1 MLLQLPVFR
10 TLNLAPDIEYIFLN
24 VPLHIIFH
32 VFTHRR
38 RPRATFLL
46 CPPAAPCPQ
55 RTPPRRLSRPRAS
68 DRWTVTRKM
77 IFPTASTLM
86 RMTPLLLC
94 QPYLTR
100 SVSVAGMTMVTHVR
114 RKRFRI
120 PSAASA
126 ETLRAPSR
134 RCRSEPGR
142 KSFVYWQSIRINEL
156 KSLKDIRLEECNFQC
171 NAVVVGRHP
180 DFVT

>member
-1 MLLQLPVFR
+1 MNLNNLLVCVFR

-24 VPLHIIFH
+24 VPLHIIFIFR

-46 CPPAAPCPQ
+46 CPPAAPCPP

-68 DRWTVTRKM
+68 DRWTVTRKR
-77 IFPTASTLM
+77 ILPTASTLM

-94 QPYLTR
+94 QLYLTR
-100 SVSVAGMTMVTHVR
+100 SVSVEGMTTVTYVR

-142 KSFVYWQSIRINEL
+142 KSFGYLLV
-156 KSLKDIRLEECNFQC
+156 K
-171 NAVVVGRHP
+171 H
-180 DFVT
+180 